1 MGRRQFNVMSRTG
14 LVNYNIFM
22 LRLLKPVPGKAI
34 DAWMPDSRV
43 LNVSCS
49 GPSWIVLV
57 NDLMPFSV
65 ILNPAIVLS
74 KLKADLGLVI

>member
-1 MGRRQFNVMSRTG
+1 MEHRQFNVMSRTW
-14 LVNYNIFM
+14 LSDYNIFI
-22 LRLLKPVPGKAI
+22 LRLLKPVPGKAM

-49 GPSWIVLV
+49 GPSWIVFV

>member
-22 LRLLKPVPGKAI
+22 LRLLKPVPGKAM

-43 LNVSCS
+43 LSVSCS